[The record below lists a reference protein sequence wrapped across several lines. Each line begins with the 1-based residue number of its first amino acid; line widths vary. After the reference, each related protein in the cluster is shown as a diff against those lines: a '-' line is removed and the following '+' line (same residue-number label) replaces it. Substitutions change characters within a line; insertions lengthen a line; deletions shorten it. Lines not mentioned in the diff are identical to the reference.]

1 MKNKL
6 AFLDKKINLI
16 ENIFTVI
23 FLIYGIM
30 NCCGITFGK
39 AIIKPFMYG
48 SILLAAVILLYRVIS
63 IKSYA
68 KIPQALLA
76 VLPVAAI
83 GLSTLLNR
91 EYSFKENVIFC
102 IYWAF
107 YFLILFITKKDRSAK
122 ECKTALFVTGT
133 AFCVYASLF
142 ALIALVMYFTGVSR
156 LIVVGSTEI
165 CLGFRWGRLW
175 GLFINPNIG
184 AVACAVTILF
194 LVFAFG
200 RAKKVWQ
207 KVLLGIDMFICFAY
221 IVLSDSRS
229 GAVVLTFGIGAYVL
243 VVLLCRF
250 RGEKIFKSLL
260 SVVLAGVIALGG
272 FFAVRL
278 VRKPV
283 NYIIEHVEIEN
294 GDNEDDK
301 NIDLTIDRGY
311 DLSDDVSNRRFDVW
325 KSGIELFTHSGKK
338 MLFGLSFCGFTD
350 YAKDN
355 MPDTYIVNND
365 YQNMITLDNDI
376 LNIMVS
382 NGIFG
387 LLAAAAFVIYI
398 LVFVIK
404 KFKTI
409 KKEDAPMAA
418 VVIAMLFALSC
429 AAMFSSVMFYR
440 FSPVAILFWAVLG
453 QFMSYLE
460 IGDNNKNEL

>member
-1 MKNKL
+1 
-6 AFLDKKINLI
+6 
-16 ENIFTVI
+16 
-23 FLIYGIM
+23 
-30 NCCGITFGK
+30 
-39 AIIKPFMYG
+39 
-48 SILLAAVILLYRVIS
+48 
-63 IKSYA
+63 
-68 KIPQALLA
+68 
-76 VLPVAAI
+76 
-83 GLSTLLNR
+83 
-91 EYSFKENVIFC
+91 
-102 IYWAF
+102 
-107 YFLILFITKKDRSAK
+107 
-122 ECKTALFVTGT
+122 
-133 AFCVYASLF
+133 
-142 ALIALVMYFTGVSR
+142 
-156 LIVVGSTEI
+156 
-165 CLGFRWGRLW
+165 
-175 GLFINPNIG
+175 
-184 AVACAVTILF
+184 
-194 LVFAFG
+194 
-200 RAKKVWQ
+200 
-207 KVLLGIDMFICFAY
+207 
-221 IVLSDSRS
+221 
-229 GAVVLTFGIGAYVL
+229 
-243 VVLLCRF
+243 
-250 RGEKIFKSLL
+250 
-260 SVVLAGVIALGG
+260 
-272 FFAVRL
+272 
-278 VRKPV
+278 
-283 NYIIEHVEIEN
+283 
-294 GDNEDDK
+294 
-301 NIDLTIDRGY
+301 
-311 DLSDDVSNRRFDVW
+311 VW